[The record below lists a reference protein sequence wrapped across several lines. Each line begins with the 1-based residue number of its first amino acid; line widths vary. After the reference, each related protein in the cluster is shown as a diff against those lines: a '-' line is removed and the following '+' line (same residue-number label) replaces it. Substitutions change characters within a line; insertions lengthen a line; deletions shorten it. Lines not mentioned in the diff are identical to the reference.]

1 MLVRLLCMRLYSQL
15 LIVLHRI
22 LTLLIVLSCYV
33 ASYQLRFPPCYCP
46 TPKSVAAY
54 GTYVALTL
62 QSTYF
67 KNKTQHMESY
77 TISDIVANGGV
88 RSFLILWASF
98 GAHGVFGIFENQ
110 VQGKPWLWLPPCVR
124 IETFTFKVYPNVK
137 CSCWRLRK

>member
-15 LIVLHRI
+15 LIVLHHYIDPIDSAVLLRR
-22 LTLLIVLSCYV
+22 LLSTPFPTLLLS
-33 ASYQLRFPPCYCP
+33 
-46 TPKSVAAY
+46 KVAAY

-88 RSFLILWASF
+88 RSCLIL
-98 GAHGVFGIFENQ
+98 
-110 VQGKPWLWLPPCVR
+110 
-124 IETFTFKVYPNVK
+124 
-137 CSCWRLRK
+137 